1 MFFSFVKSDKII
13 LTKFLTLEKAA
24 SKVNKDAVFK
34 TIKLQ
39 FIIYLLFA
47 SALSPNSF
55 RSGPLIIDHS
65 CCALPWEQNIYSM
78 WCQHPNQI
86 TDRDWSIFITTPA
99 IGWHFSIRASS
110 ENRQRFTTED
120 VLAQIENVNDMDS
133 DRGGMDSGEGSEI
146 DRQLLNFDEELRWM
160 WIVLL
165 STCGHYGSASL
176 LLSIAI

>member
-1 MFFSFVKSDKII
+1 MNS
-13 LTKFLTLEKAA
+13 LTLEKAA

-78 WCQHPNQI
+78 
-86 TDRDWSIFITTPA
+86 
-99 IGWHFSIRASS
+99 
-110 ENRQRFTTED
+110 
-120 VLAQIENVNDMDS
+120 
-133 DRGGMDSGEGSEI
+133 
-146 DRQLLNFDEELRWM
+146 
-160 WIVLL
+160 
-165 STCGHYGSASL
+165 
-176 LLSIAI
+176 